1 MALINRPIYEH
12 FGARHLGVKGPGAL
26 TQLEEGVMGVLPL
39 DVSADPLYWNI
50 QGIKMFM
57 GRVNQGAGGA
67 GTFAKIGLSIENAG
81 TETLARI
88 LGVWIS
94 QPASSSEIGI
104 YRCARTAFSSDPG
117 IYGYGTDTRIP
128 EDQHSQS
135 IIINSSDN
143 TYPGRSLGQVV
154 AGVDTISSTMMPL
167 VVSPTQ
173 AIYFINW
180 NDDETMNITFTW
192 VEIPAYKAEL

>member
-26 TQLEEGVMGVLPL
+26 TSLEEGVMGVLPL

-57 GRVNQGAGGA
+57 GRVNQAAGGA
-67 GTFAKIGLSIENAG
+67 GTYAKIGLSIEDADAQ
-81 TETLARI
+81 TLTRI
-88 LGVWIS
+88 LGVWIEEPTS
-94 QPASSSEIGI
+94 TSNVGI
-104 YRCARTAFSSDPG
+104 YRCLRSDYSSDPG

-128 EDQHSQS
+128 ENQHSQS
-135 IIINSSDN
+135 IMINSTDAL
-143 TYPGRSLGQVV
+143 YPGRSLGRIV
-154 AGVDTISSTMMPL
+154 ADHPPIPSIMMPL
-167 VVSPTQ
+167 VVSPLQ

-180 NDDETMNITFTW
+180 NDDEALKLTMTW